1 MTTANHVEK
10 RGALLTVSDVS
21 LTLGGNIILHGVNCQ
36 VEDFV
41 GHGQVVGFLGPSGIG
56 KSQFLRILAG
66 LNKPDTGSVL
76 VTEKQVPVEVGM
88 VGVVAQHYPLFEHK
102 SVLGNLT
109 FAARRAGS
117 KRAEAREK
125 AMAMLKRFGLTDR
138 KDFWPAQLSGGQRQR
153 VAIAQQL
160 LCSEHFILMDEPFS
174 GLDPIV
180 LDEVCKLIK
189 ETADAH
195 ELNTIIVVTHDVDAA
210 VAVADT
216 LWLMGRDHD
225 QEGNIIPGARIKTK
239 YDLVER
245 GLAWRPDVVY
255 TADFSDCVRE
265 VRKQFWSL

>member
-1 MTTANHVEK
+1 MGNHVEK

-21 LTLGGNIILHGVNCQ
+21 LTLGDNRILHGVNCQ
-36 VEDFV
+36 VEDIV

-66 LNKPDTGSVL
+66 LNQPDTGSVL
-76 VTEKQVPVEVGM
+76 VTEKQVPVQVGM

-102 SVLGNLT
+102 TVLGNLT

-117 KRAEAREK
+117 KRIEAREK
-125 AMAMLKRFGLTDR
+125 AMAMLERFDLVDR

-180 LDEVCKLIK
+180 LEEVCKLIK

-216 LWLMGRDHD
+216 LWLMGRDRD
-225 QEGNIIPGARIKTK
+225 PEGNIIPGARIKTK
-239 YDLVER
+239 YDLIER
-245 GLAWRPDVVY
+245 GLAWQPDVIY
-255 TADFSDCVRE
+255 MPEFSDCVRE
-265 VRKQFWSL
+265 VKREFKSL